1 MKKTMLKRVVSFA
14 LVLIMTFAVIPL
26 TGREAH
32 AAKYTGV
39 VRQTDSPWHN
49 YYYGGGSLAGTGCG
63 LFSLVNCVGYL
74 TGELMDIPSLAS
86 WAHSTG
92 GFNKNADGTYK
103 YVLYPLVEAKYG
115 EQFGIGLDCNYD
127 GEGWWAGAESTL
139 LKTRLQEGYV
149 AIGN

>member
-1 MKKTMLKRVVSFA
+1 MKKTIFKRIVSFA
-14 LVLIMTFAVIPL
+14 LVLIMTFAVIPM
-26 TGREAH
+26 TEREAQ

-86 WAHSTG
+86 WAYSTG
-92 GFNKNADGTYK
+92 GFNPNADGTYK
-103 YVLYPLVEAKYG
+103 YSRC
-115 EQFGIGLDCNYD
+115 F
-127 GEGWWAGAESTL
+127 
-139 LKTRLQEGYV
+139 
-149 AIGN
+149 